1 MSDYGSGPDRPADR
15 HGDADGADGGRGPGG
30 EGGGP
35 SYGPGPD
42 SGSGPSYRG
51 GSDGGFGRSDEPEP
65 TVKLPTLDTREP
77 EPDTGAIQYAP
88 AAGEPGAV
96 RAKRFW
102 SGRRV
107 PAAITAALCTA
118 LTGLFLYD
126 IAAVR
131 TDRKA
136 MAWRKTLA
144 RELATR
150 HLDNVWI
157 IVGAAVAAV
166 VGLWLLL
173 LAATPG
179 ERGVLPMARR
189 GSQGVRAGLDRH
201 AAELVLRDRAMEVA
215 GVRWSRVKVSRRKVK
230 ARATSHFRELDDV
243 RRDLTAALDTA
254 AGQLGLAKALG
265 MRVHVQRAD
274 KKA

>member
-1 MSDYGSGPDRPADR
+1 MSDDGPDPRRPADAGGGSGADPGAGYGER
-15 HGDADGADGGRGPGG
+15 ADGR
-30 EGGGP
+30 
-35 SYGPGPD
+35 
-42 SGSGPSYRG
+42 
-51 GSDGGFGRSDEPEP
+51 PEP
-65 TVKLPTLDTREP
+65 TVRLPTLD
-77 EPDTGAIQYAP
+77 PDEAGPGSGALQYAP

-96 RAKRFW
+96 RVKRFW

-107 PAAITAALCTA
+107 PAALTAAVCTA

-126 IAAVR
+126 VAAVR

-144 RELATR
+144 DELATR

-157 IVGAAVAAV
+157 IVGAAVAAAL
-166 VGLWLLL
+166 GLWLLL

-179 ERGVLPMARR
+179 ERKVLPMARR
-189 GSQGVRAGLDRH
+189 GPQGVRAGLDRH

-215 GVRWSRVKVSRRKVK
+215 GVRWSRVKVGRRKVT

-243 RRDLTAALDTA
+243 RRDLAGALDTA
-254 AGQLGLAKALG
+254 VAQLGLARELA
-265 MRVHVQRAD
+265 MRVHVRRAD